1 LPAQKQA
8 KGAKKMSMNTNQKD
22 INKLPDGTSLVSA
35 GGIIRLAGR
44 SAFGFEPKAREK
56 SKQYLNV
63 LISMAA
69 ANGYGSGA
77 ALLNHFRSHSPD
89 RKKEDKFIHELLSFI
104 SANEITSAF
113 EYISQG

>member
-1 LPAQKQA
+1 MPLN
-8 KGAKKMSMNTNQKD
+8 SNQKD
-22 INKLPDGTSLVSA
+22 TKKLPDGTYLISA
-35 GGIIRLAGR
+35 VGIIRLAGR
-44 SAFGFEPKAREK
+44 SAFGFEPKARKK

-77 ALLNHFRSHSPD
+77 ALLNHFRSRSLD

-104 SANEITSAF
+104 SDSEITSAF
-113 EYISQG
+113 EYIRQG